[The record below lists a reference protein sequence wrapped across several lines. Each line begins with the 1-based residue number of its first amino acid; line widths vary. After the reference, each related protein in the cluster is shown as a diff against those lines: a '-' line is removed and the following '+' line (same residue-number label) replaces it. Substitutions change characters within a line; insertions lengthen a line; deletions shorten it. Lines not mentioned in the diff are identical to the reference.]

1 MYIVVNGEQ
10 TQVPDRLSMG
20 SLIEKLDLAG
30 QRVAVEVN
38 EELVPRSTFHE
49 YQLQEDDAVEI
60 IHAVGGG

>member
-10 TQVPDRLSMG
+10 TQVPDRFDMG
-20 SLIEKLDLAG
+20 SLIEKLDLTG

-38 EELVPRSTFHE
+38 EELVPRSSFAD
-49 YQLQEDDAVEI
+49 YQLRENDAVEI

>member
-10 TQVPDRLSMG
+10 TQVPDRFSMG
-20 SLIEKLDLAG
+20 ALIEKLDLAG

-38 EELVPRSTFHE
+38 EELVPRSTFAE
-49 YQLQEDDAVEI
+49 YRLRENDSVEI

>member
-1 MYIVVNGEQ
+1 MHILVNGER
-10 TQVPDRLSMG
+10 TQVPDRFSMG

-38 EELVPRSTFHE
+38 EELVPRSTFGD
-49 YQLQEDDAVEI
+49 YQLQENDTVEI